1 MSGAGPPGGP
11 GAPRPSLLRLAWDHL
26 EEALLCVLLVVMVV
40 ITFVTVITRYVFQSP
55 LSYVDQLVP
64 NLFVWVTFLGASAA
78 VRRRA
83 HLGLSAVYD
92 LFPARGRAV
101 LDLVVL
107 AGTSAFFLATAWYGL
122 GVVRLQIE
130 NRLMNTLGYPAWMVG
145 VAVPAGALLFV
156 VRSLEAWWLHRR
168 GRDAGPGPVPIA

>member
-1 MSGAGPPGGP
+1 
-11 GAPRPSLLRLAWDHL
+11 LLRRAWDHL
-26 EEALLCVLLVVMVV
+26 EEALLCVLLVVMVI
-40 ITFVTVITRYVFQSP
+40 ITFLTVITRYVFEAP

-92 LFPARGRAV
+92 AFPARGRAV
-101 LDLVVL
+101 LDVVILV
-107 AGTSAFFLATAWYGL
+107 GTSAFFLATAWFG
-122 GVVRLQIE
+122 GQIVRLQIE
-130 NRLMNTLGYPAWMVG
+130 NQLMNTLGYPAWMVG

-156 VRSLEAWWLHRR
+156 VRGVEAWWRHRH
-168 GRDAGPGPVPIA
+168 GQDVAPTAPPIA